1 MRRLSLFAVL
11 WALAFILCASLALP
25 LIAGENED
33 LDFAKQLRHDGK
45 YVEAAGEFLLL
56 VDKYPQSAFRPEA
69 LFSAGECFLQAY
81 KAQEAL
87 DVYQRFLET
96 YPKDE
101 RACLAR
107 LQRGKIFKALKRYK
121 EGADELLLIPDQ
133 YPGCPVL
140 DQALLDAAECLMS
153 EGDSEG
159 AELVLRRII
168 NDRKESSVTARAR
181 YTLTIILINTGR
193 GPEAE
198 RELGEIVSRYKT
210 SPVRALALIL
220 LGQRALAKNDYSKA
234 EGFYR
239 TVNKDFKEDPLAEK
253 AILGIIE
260 IDAKRGN
267 PGAVLAE
274 SERFLARFPSSGE
287 RVDVTRRA
295 VEAAL
300 DLKRPDKAIALIDS
314 LKAGAAAPDSTG
326 EILLLTARALAGA
339 GNVSEAVAEL
349 DSMRGDYPS
358 SPLLAD
364 ALVLEAELRE
374 GAGAPLE
381 AARLY
386 NLALAGATDSA
397 RRIRLYTRL
406 AQLSASRLADT
417 LSAIHYWKLVSEEDR
432 GSGAAE
438 ALFRESVLEE
448 ETGDLPAA
456 SRGYEVIISRFPD
469 GKFAAEA
476 RERLRTIALL
486 PVRNE
491 SVTRKLARIEK
502 GDAGPAQRSVE
513 TGAVLV
519 EDARDAARAIP
530 CLEKALSMELSD
542 SLRAKAGYYLGRA
555 LLMRYDIAKV
565 RGRDDEGGLKKGI
578 DLLKG
583 TADRYSGTVWGER
596 AERDYL
602 GRRFPEW
609 SPAESIGKIDGYL
622 KSYGAGP
629 GRWWA
634 LNRKAGFLYELARA
648 GDTTSA
654 KAALAACDE
663 VLAGGASRDDKKE
676 AMLLGASLM
685 RMRGDDAGAARGF
698 QNFVASYGDDSRVIT
713 ALYDLGETLAERK
726 DYGGA
731 AAAYDRCIAQAPA
744 SAVAEKCMIRK
755 ADCLLGQ
762 NMFAE
767 AAAAYDSF
775 SVRHSTTGLADEA
788 IFREALAKDKLGEQG
803 AIESELDTLLGKQDV
818 APALRLRVIAW
829 YGDWL
834 LRHGGFEKARPLL
847 EELVRADR
855 SAANVTLEGEAE
867 FGAHDYTAAL
877 KSFSDALAMPKAD
890 SCRVIAGRAKS
901 YLRLKSGDKA
911 AADLA
916 LLESRCAGSKGIAGV
931 ILERGMIE
939 QEEGRCEDAA
949 KTMGDLRTE
958 YPGGEEGAEALY
970 YLALCDIKR
979 GEYKAAVERLER
991 FLDEVPRSPMVA
1003 QAYFKLG
1010 TAEYGA
1016 KNLNLAAN
1024 DYALAAEAAKDRDL
1038 SFAAYKNLG
1047 GVQQQMEK
1055 WDDAAA
1061 TWQKVIELFPERKG
1075 IIETFFD
1082 LGFCYNQA
1090 GKNQLAYDVYVRIPD
1105 IATNEEQQGRAHYW
1119 AGMSLKSLGAY
1130 DEAIQEFL
1138 LVPHLKTGG
1147 MWGVTSKLEAASC
1160 YEATGAVDEA
1170 TKIYRDVLA
1179 SYGVNSDWGRVATE
1193 GLKRIEDK
1201 KGAPAAPQK
1210 TEEPEKKKE

>member
-1 MRRLSLFAVL
+1 MRRCRLIALP
-11 WALAFILCASLALP
+11 WALAFLLCASLAPP

-33 LDFAKQLRHDGK
+33 LAFAKQLRQDGK
-45 YVEAAGEFLLL
+45 YMEAAGEFLLFA
-56 VDKYPQSAFRPEA
+56 DKYPQSAFRPEA
-69 LFSAGECFLQAY
+69 LFGAGECFLQAY
-81 KAQEAL
+81 RAHEAL
-87 DVYQRFLET
+87 EAYQRFLDA
-96 YPKDE
+96 YPTDE

-133 YPGCPVL
+133 YPGCALL

-159 AELVLRRII
+159 AELVLRRVI

-181 YTLTIILINTGR
+181 YTLAIILNNTGR
-193 GPEAE
+193 GREAE
-198 RELGEIVSRYKT
+198 KELGDIISRYKT
-210 SPVRALALIL
+210 SPVRALSLIL
-220 LGQRALAKNDYSKA
+220 LGQRALAKNEYSKA

-239 TVNKDFKEDPLAEK
+239 TVDKDFKEDPLAEK
-253 AILGIIE
+253 AVLGIIE
-260 IDAKRGN
+260 IDAKKGS
-267 PGAVLAE
+267 PEGVLAE
-274 SERFLARFPSSGE
+274 SERFLTRFPNSSQRG
-287 RVDVTRRA
+287 DVTRRA

-300 DLKRPDKAIALIDS
+300 DLKRPDKAMALIDS
-314 LKAGAAAPDSTG
+314 LRAGTAAPDSTG
-326 EILLLTARALAGA
+326 EISILTARSLAGA
-339 GNVSEAVAEL
+339 GKVSEAVAEL
-349 DSMRGDYPS
+349 DSMRSRYPS

-374 GAGAPLE
+374 GAGAPVE

-386 NLALAGATDSA
+386 NLALAGTADTA
-397 RRIRLYTRL
+397 LRIRLHTRL
-406 AQLSASRLADT
+406 ARLSASRLADT
-417 LSAIHYWKLVSEEDR
+417 VSAIRYWKLVSDEDR
-432 GSGAAE
+432 GSGAEE

-448 ETGDLPAA
+448 EIGDLPAA
-456 SRGYEVIISRFPD
+456 SRGYEAIMSRFPD

-476 RERLRTIALL
+476 RERLRTVALL

-491 SVTRKLARIEK
+491 EVTRKLARIEK
-502 GDAGPAQRSVE
+502 GGASPAQRSVE
-513 TGAVLV
+513 AGVVLV
-519 EDARDAARAIP
+519 EDARDAAGAIP
-530 CLEKALSMELSD
+530 HLEKALGMELAD
-542 SLRAKAGYYLGRA
+542 SSRAKASYYLGRA
-555 LLMRYDIAKV
+555 LLMRYDRAKV
-565 RGRDDEGGLKKGI
+565 RGGGDEGDLKKGI
-578 DLLKG
+578 NLLKG
-583 TADRYSGTVWGER
+583 TADRYEGTVWGDR
-596 AERDYL
+596 AQRDYL
-602 GRRFPEW
+602 DRRFPEW
-609 SPAESIGKIDGYL
+609 SPAERVGKIDAYL
-622 KSYGAGP
+622 KSHGAGP

-634 LNRKAGFLYELARA
+634 LNRKAEFLYELARA

-654 KAALAACDE
+654 KTALAACDE
-663 VLAGGASRDDKKE
+663 VLADGASPEDKKE
-676 AMLLGASLM
+676 AMLLGASLR

-698 QNFVASYGDDSRVIT
+698 QSFVASYGDDPRVVT

-731 AAAYDRCIAQAPA
+731 AAAYDRCIAEAPA

-775 SVRHSTTGLADEA
+775 SVRHPTTGLADEA
-788 IFREALAKDKLGEQG
+788 IFREALAKDKIGEQG
-803 AIESELDTLLGKQDV
+803 AVESELDALLGKQDV

-834 LRHGGFEKARPLL
+834 LRHGRFQKARPLL

-855 SAANVTLEGEAE
+855 TAANATLEGEAS
-867 FGAHDYTAAL
+867 FGARDYAAAL
-877 KSFSDALAMPKAD
+877 ASFSDALAMAKVD
-890 SCRVIAGRAKS
+890 TCRVLADRAKA
-901 YLRLKSGDKA
+901 YLRAKDAAKA
-911 AADLA
+911 SADLA
-916 LLESRCAGSKGIAGV
+916 LLKSRCAGSKGIAAV

-939 QEEGRCEDAA
+939 QEEGRCEDAG
-949 KTMGDLRTE
+949 KTMADLRTE
-958 YPGGEEGAEALY
+958 YPDGAESAEALY

-979 GEYKAAVERLER
+979 SEFKVAVERLER
-991 FLDEVPRSPMVA
+991 FLDEAPRSPLLA

-1010 TAEYGA
+1010 TAEYGM
-1016 KNLNLAAN
+1016 KNLNLAAQN
-1024 DYALAAEAAKDRDL
+1024 YALAAEAAKDRDL
-1038 SFAAYKNLG
+1038 SFNAYKNLG

-1055 WDDAAA
+1055 WEDAAS

-1090 GKNQLAYDVYVRIPD
+1090 GKNELAYEVYIRIPD
-1105 IATNEEQQGRAHYW
+1105 VAANEEQQGRAHYW
-1119 AGMSLKSLGAY
+1119 AGMSLKTLGSY
-1130 DEAIQEFL
+1130 DEAIREFL
-1138 LVPHLKTGG
+1138 LVPRLKTGG
-1147 MWGVTSKLEAASC
+1147 MWGVTSRLEAASC

-1179 SYGVNSDWGRVATE
+1179 SFGANSDWGRVATE

-1210 TEEPEKKKE
+1210 TGELEKKE